1 MDGIHHF
8 DSLDGS
14 HRSRSPRGLRH
25 GHDLHAG
32 MELPFG
38 FVPQLVRP
46 LRSILLLTLANSS
59 SAASAFAA
67 NTMLRSLVGAC
78 FPLFAKQMFENLGV
92 QWAGTLIGCIAT
104 LMIPIPIAFRLYGPK
119 LRRKSRL
126 SPTNA

>member
-8 DSLDGS
+8 DSLDGT
-14 HRSRSPRGLRH
+14 HRRRSPRGLRH

-38 FVPQLVRP
+38 FVPQLVSP
-46 LRSILLLTLANSS
+46 CTLLLLPLAYSS

-119 LRRKSRL
+119 LRQKSRL
-126 SPTNA
+126 SPTSA